1 MTAVE
6 NNLLLVISVLFS
18 IYVWINRAKFKLIWQ
33 INGARGIFQ
42 QPLLFILMCFM
53 LDPKRLLE
61 TLRYLRKYFKRP
73 LAFLFG
79 SQSVLYVDDPVM
91 MERVLNSPE
100 CLDKTFLQ
108 DGFFVR
114 KGLLHAKGQQW
125 KIRRKQLNPTFSY
138 GVLMSFFPTFNS
150 VANSLHSKFSDYL
163 GLQEFNEIEDIISR
177 AVLVTAC
184 QTTMGTETNFLEND
198 EHEIAQTYKK
208 LLRISSIKTIKPW
221 LQIDFLFRMTKL
233 YNTDIELNKMAAD
246 FVKDI
251 VSRKHNE
258 WKKMNVL
265 NTSSRSTSRIKIPST
280 TEVEGTSWEE
290 VEVEVEDTQR
300 KKRNFIEQIFHLA
313 ENGEITLQDIM
324 DECNSMV
331 LVAFETV
338 SNSILL
344 ALLCLAMYPETQKKL
359 RQELHSTFPN
369 GDVSSISGDNL
380 KDMKFLDMVINESLR
395 LVTTIPMALRGVSK
409 DFVLKDDIVIPK
421 GTFIIL
427 DTFNMQRDSALWGPF
442 AQEFYPEHFLP
453 ENVAKRHPYTYV
465 PFMKG
470 LRFCIGWRYSLM
482 LTKVIIAKL
491 IHSYSFET
499 ETKLKDLKFIEGIS
513 LKIRDCDKIKFTV
526 SRVRN

>member
-1 MTAVE
+1 MAAIE
-6 NNLLLVISVLFS
+6 NNLVLVCFLLSA
-18 IYVWINRAKFKLIWQ
+18 IYVWINRAKYKLIWKL
-33 INGARGIFQ
+33 NGVRGILQ
-42 QPLLFILMCFM
+42 QPLLFIIMCFM

-79 SQSVLYVDDPVM
+79 VQSVLYVDDPVL

-114 KGLLHAKGQQW
+114 KGLLHAKGQKW

-138 GVLMSFFPTFNS
+138 SVLMSFFPTYNS
-150 VANSLHSKFSDYL
+150 VANSLQAKFNDYL
-163 GLQEFNEIEDIISR
+163 GDQEFNEIEDIISR

-258 WKKMNVL
+258 WKKNER
-265 NTSSRSTSRIKIPST
+265 NTSTIET
-280 TEVEGTSWEE
+280 ALWEE
-290 VEVEVEDTQR
+290 EQGTQR

-359 RQELHSTFPN
+359 RQEIHSTFPN

-395 LVTTIPMALRGVSK
+395 LVTTIPMALRGVSE

-427 DTFNMQRDSALWGPF
+427 DTFNMQRDSVLWGPM
-442 AQEFYPEHFLP
+442 AEEFYPEHFLQ

-491 IHSYSFET
+491 IHSYNFET

-526 SRVRN
+526 SRVKNQ